1 MTPMR
6 RALLLLLLLCGAAL
20 STAAAPPAPRT
31 LWKNTT
37 LDWFR
42 FTPDSSAQ
50 PPTFRQRVL
59 YSDAHWDNRSRDGP
73 LLVFFSG
80 EGAAEDFW
88 ANSGALFEMAPALG
102 AKVVFLEHRYYGR
115 SLPVFPRDSD
125 SDSDSG
131 GGSGSGESG
140 GGGGGG
146 GGGDA
151 YGDRELRFL
160 TVEQS
165 LADMSDLLARKGEL
179 LGCAPP
185 SAAAPLPCPAVLF
198 GGSYGGMQAAWHRLK
213 YPHLSAGALAASAPV
228 DLWPGE
234 HKQQAFVDAYLYT
247 YDTYGSAAC
256 GGWMRRALARL
267 GALANASSSS
277 SSSAAAGPTPAA
289 LALLGRSFVTC
300 APPASAADVARLLMY
315 VQGALSTMAMV
326 DYPFNASF
334 VTPMPASPV
343 AYACAAVGPA
353 PTPPPPPAPGAAGAG
368 GAGGGG
374 GDDDDGDDAWL
385 FASLNAVQNVFL
397 NWTAQLA
404 CHNTSKELLAPPVA
418 PAPSAAAAA
427 ASSAASSSSSAP
439 PSLARLAHAAPH
451 GLVANAG
458 IVVGGRGA
466 APPRTVG
473 AAVGGKAVVG
483 GGGLGDISRPWNYM
497 ACSSLILEPL
507 TSDGDGFFVERPDQV
522 PAVERACRAAF
533 RGVAPRP
540 GWMPMA
546 YGNGNQLA
554 ASLRNVF
561 FSDGDKDP
569 WRVGGMP
576 DDSAVRS
583 PDGSVVRLLIKGA
596 AHHQDLRAADPTD
609 SPELTAARET
619 ERQHIAAWLGLGRA

>member
-1 MTPMR
+1 MR
-6 RALLLLLLLCGAAL
+6 CALQLLFGAAL
-20 STAAAPPAPRT
+20 GAAAPPAPRT

-42 FTPDSSAQ
+42 FTPDSGA
-50 PPTFRQRVL
+50 PTWFRQRVL
-59 YSDAHWDNRSRDGP
+59 YSDDHWDKVSRDGP

-102 AKVVFLEHRYYGR
+102 AKVVFLEHRYYGQ
-115 SLPVFPRDSD
+115 SAPIFP
-125 SDSDSG
+125 
-131 GGSGSGESG
+131 
-140 GGGGGG
+140 
-146 GGGDA
+146 GGDA

-185 SAAAPLPCPAVLF
+185 SAGAPLPCQAVLF

-267 GALANASSSS
+267 GALANASSS
-277 SSSAAAGPTPAA
+277 AAGPTPAA
-289 LALLGRSFVTC
+289 LALLGRSFGTC

-353 PTPPPPPAPGAAGAG
+353 PTPPPGAAG
-368 GAGGGG
+368 GAGAAG
-374 GDDDDGDDAWL
+374 DDDGDDAWL

-404 CHNTSKELLAPPVA
+404 CHNTSAELLAPPVA
-418 PAPSAAAAA
+418 PVATPGAAAAAAA
-427 ASSAASSSSSAP
+427 ASAASSSSSSAP
-439 PSLARLAHAAPH
+439 PSLARLAHGAPH

-458 IVVGGRGA
+458 IAVGGGK
-466 APPRTVG
+466 
-473 AAVGGKAVVG
+473 AAVGGGGGGG

-522 PAVERACRAAF
+522 PAVERACRDAF

-576 DDSAVRS
+576 DDSAARS

-596 AHHQDLRAADPTD
+596 AHHQDLRAPHPTD